1 MHQTITI
8 RLPIHFPK
16 ILAQIPFPGAFP
28 KIMKI
33 QKLGKWVGV
42 IELRNPLNNSPDPAC
57 GFLRA
62 SGSSYVKLPLWTKY
76 PSILDKL

>member
-16 ILAQIPFPGAFP
+16 ILAQIPFPCAFP
-28 KIMKI
+28 KIMTI
-33 QKLGKWVGV
+33 QKLGKEVGV
-42 IELRNPLNNSPDPAC
+42 IELRNPLNNNPDPAC

-62 SGSSYVKLPLWTKY
+62 SRSNYVNLLKWTKNN
-76 PSILDKL
+76 IHLF